1 MMDELL
7 YLAVF
12 FFDVEVFFLL
22 CDDDFEEVFF
32 LVVVVVVFFVWVVRL
47 VCAVRVEASA
57 RMMNM
62 EKMRFIYRLNSFF
75 IMSSVLTFLYL
86 DDIVVFV
93 SHLLSSFT
101 SLILMLTVTSC

>member
-7 YLAVF
+7 YVAVF
-12 FFDVEVFFLL
+12 FFDVEVFLF